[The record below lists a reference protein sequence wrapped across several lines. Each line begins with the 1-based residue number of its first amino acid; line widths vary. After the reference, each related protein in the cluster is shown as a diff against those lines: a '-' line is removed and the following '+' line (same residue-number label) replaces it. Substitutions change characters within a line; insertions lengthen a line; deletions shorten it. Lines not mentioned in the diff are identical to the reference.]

1 MSAHRLWMKSGASGR
16 AIELDFAAAREI
28 VLPRGFG
35 GAGMLAIQG
44 LFAPKLSTPERR
56 LRADFAFCWR

>member
-1 MSAHRLWMKSGASGR
+1 MRVFRRLCR
-16 AIELDFAAAREI
+16 QIELDFGAAREI
-28 VLPRGFG
+28 VLPRGFS

-44 LFAPKLSTPERR
+44 LFDPELSTLDRR

>member
-1 MSAHRLWMKSGASGR
+1 MRVFRRLCRQIG
-16 AIELDFAAAREI
+16 LDFAAAREI
-28 VLPRGFG
+28 VLPRGFD

-44 LFAPKLSTPERR
+44 LFAPELSTPERS